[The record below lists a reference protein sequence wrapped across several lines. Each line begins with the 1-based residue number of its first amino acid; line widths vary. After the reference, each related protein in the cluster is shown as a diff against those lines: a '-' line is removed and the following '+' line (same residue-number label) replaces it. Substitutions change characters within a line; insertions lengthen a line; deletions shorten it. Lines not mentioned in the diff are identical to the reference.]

1 MKYTPVCA
9 AFVVAMLLLVMSGTS
24 CAGEAAAQPD
34 EGRVFSNTT
43 THPGVKAED
52 ESAGQKKSLTEMLR
66 DYKPE
71 DAAEEPDEENKLF
84 DVETDRG
91 INYDEKDFYKHSS
104 EAGYQKQKEDFI
116 DPKKVMTK

>member
-1 MKYTPVCA
+1 MKYLAVCA
-9 AFVVAMLLLVMSGTS
+9 AFVIAMVFIIAGTS
-24 CAGEAAAQPD
+24 CAGEVAARAD

-71 DAAEEPDEENKLF
+71 DTAEEPDEEDKLF
-84 DVETDRG
+84 DADTDRA
-91 INYDEKDFYKHSS
+91 IRYDEKDFYRHSS
-104 EAGYQKQKEDFI
+104 GAGYQKQKEDFI